1 MVPVGGW
8 LHPDRGATCVSCPCC
23 PTAAILG
30 TVVMIFP
37 AVPCVIILVVR
48 MVMGLLEPGGRGS
61 HSQLESFNNRQS
73 RVCGCSTCSTLEGG
87 HGDGLD
93 DGGPRFGGCWGNTQ
107 DGGLGWRGAGLHG
120 AEEGGLLP
128 IC

>member
-1 MVPVGGW
+1 MVPAGG
-8 LHPDRGATCVSCPCC
+8 LDSDRGATCVSCPCC
-23 PTAAILG
+23 PAAAILG

-48 MVMGLLEPGGRGS
+48 MVMGLLEPGGGGHTVSRTASTTGG
-61 HSQLESFNNRQS
+61 H
-73 RVCGCSTCSTLEGG
+73 RVCGCSTCSTLQGG

-93 DGGPRFGGCWGNTQ
+93 DGGPRFGGCRGNAQ
-107 DGGLGWRGAGLHG
+107 DGGFGCCGAGLHS